1 MIVVLSTRPFELTLS
16 EIGQQ
21 TTQTMEVY
29 CAQSCKL
36 RKQLCATVHL
46 SFQTLRAMLH
56 CFHYLFILTFKLS
69 SVMPFA
75 ATKTEPQIQ
84 DNQNLNKH
92 LICARS
98 VVLIVFIISFSYNQT
113 TSNDHKVYSKGF
125 GKTK

>member
-21 TTQTMEVY
+21 TTQTMKVY

-36 RKQLCATVHL
+36 RKQLCATVHI
-46 SFQTLRAMLH
+46 SFQTLRGMLH
-56 CFHYLFILTFKLS
+56 CFQYLIILTFKLS
-69 SVMPFA
+69 NFTPFV

-84 DNQNLNKH
+84 VNQNLNKRH

-98 VVLIVFIISFSYNQT
+98 IQ
-113 TSNDHKVYSKGF
+113 
-125 GKTK
+125 